1 MSGDIGTPGLMRED
15 LEPDFGAVVEEGR
28 PAGFEFGE
36 AGGAETGAQG
46 LVAGVEG
53 NAGEDFVVFAVGDA
67 LGQGLLAEELAAGMG
82 GGAALEPGQSVR
94 VRDGAEDVPVF
105 PAPLEVALVASA
117 LGVGQDGRQVQ
128 ATGRIGVAG
137 AGFAVGGAA
146 RGAAIE

>member
-1 MSGDIGTPGLMRED
+1 MGFDPGDPGLMRED
-15 LEPDFGAVVEEGR
+15 LELDFGAVVEEGR

-82 GGAALEPGQSVR
+82 GGAAFEPGQSVR
-94 VRDGAEDVPVF
+94 VRNGLVDVPV
-105 PAPLEVALVASA
+105 
-117 LGVGQDGRQVQ
+117 
-128 ATGRIGVAG
+128 T
-137 AGFAVGGAA
+137 
-146 RGAAIE
+146 